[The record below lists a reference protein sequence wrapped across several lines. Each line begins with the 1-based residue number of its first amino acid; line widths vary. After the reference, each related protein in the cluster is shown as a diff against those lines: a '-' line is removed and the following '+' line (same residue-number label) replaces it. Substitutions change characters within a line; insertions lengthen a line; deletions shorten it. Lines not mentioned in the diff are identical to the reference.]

1 MIKIGEKVYNN
12 EIVEIF
18 WEKFLTSDNKNGV
31 KKKIEGV
38 SPYINIKVEDT
49 ENIVFGIE
57 TNITNA
63 QLNKLAIKEKID
75 LREYITDIIF
85 IKDNI
90 VQPVW
95 YEEDQFL
102 VTLVKVGDN
111 IANFNLDYVSLNIVL
126 DIDIKWEY

>member
-49 ENIVFGIE
+49 ENIVLGIE

-95 YEEDQFL
+95 HEEDQFL
-102 VTLVKVGDN
+102 VTLVKVEDN
-111 IANFNLDYVSLNIVL
+111 IANFNLDYASLNIVL
-126 DIDIKWEY
+126 DIDIKW

>member
-18 WEKFLTSDNKNGV
+18 WEKFLTADNKNGV

-49 ENIVFGIE
+49 ENIVLGIE

-95 YEEDQFL
+95 HEEDQFL
-102 VTLVKVGDN
+102 VTLVKVEDN

-126 DIDIKWEY
+126 DIDIK

>member
-49 ENIVFGIE
+49 ENIVLGIE

-95 YEEDQFL
+95 HEEDQFL
-102 VTLVKVGDN
+102 VTLVRVEDN

-126 DIDIKWEY
+126 DIDIKW